1 MRYLDAKSEDEQVI
15 HGLTAQAEEGWCILR
30 WLWPRGAEAVYIEK
44 LNSSGEGDDSTS
56 LATALATGVK
66 AVIAND
72 PLSGSASVD
81 TANFKL
87 YTREEYKAANGYRD
101 RIDHFGKIAYRVHLV
116 TDQQGETLL
125 VRQHDDRNV
134 VELSAGKAQIRYTIR
149 QQSSWF
155 SKRKT
160 VRIDVHAEVPVER
173 DVLCYVKKDG
183 GYPANRDDGIVYP
196 FAEPFRAGR
205 NELPAIEIG
214 KNEYVRLFFTD
225 GRKYG
230 HMYELILE

>member
-1 MRYLDAKSEDEQVI
+1 MRYLDAKPEDEQVI
-15 HGLTAQAEEGWCILR
+15 HGLTAQSEEGWCILR

-44 LNSSGEGDDSTS
+44 LTERSEDGGAAAYSTS
-56 LATALATGVK
+56 SHAADTSAIPST
-66 AVIAND
+66 
-72 PLSGSASVD
+72 SSASVD
-81 TANFKL
+81 TTHLKL

-116 TDQQGETLL
+116 VEQHGETML
-125 VRQHDDRNV
+125 VRQHDDRNT
-134 VELSAGKAQIRYTIR
+134 VELSAGKAKIHYTIR

-160 VRIDVHAEVPVER
+160 VRIEVHAEVPVER

-183 GYPANRDDGIVYP
+183 GYPSSRDDGIVYP

-205 NELPAIEIG
+205 NELPVIEIG